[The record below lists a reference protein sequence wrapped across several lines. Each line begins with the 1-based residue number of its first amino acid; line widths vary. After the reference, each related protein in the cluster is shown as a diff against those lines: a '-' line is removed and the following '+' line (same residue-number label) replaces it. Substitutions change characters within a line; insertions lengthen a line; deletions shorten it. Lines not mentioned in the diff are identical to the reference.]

1 MINYYEKSYKKVY
14 NRTDDDGF
22 KKKEN
27 VQDSRKSSKNN
38 SNKFSGNNSSI
49 LNKSVFLNLTLSFI
63 YHL

>member
-1 MINYYEKSYKKVY
+1 VINYYEKSYKKVY